1 MAVSFVGAGT
11 IAEDLTGAGSV
22 VPGPPTHT
30 TNDIII
36 AVAWNEG
43 GSKPTTATIGWTEI
57 ATIAGTNDVTWFWIR
72 AAAAGTTGPTITSAD
87 SDLFAICYIIRGCKT
102 TGTPYV
108 DATLSGDGGTTDTTP
123 NTALITT
130 TNVNQFA
137 MAFMAAA
144 DDTSFA
150 SGFPT
155 TGWEEGDSAV
165 VSGGGTDAGFWTIGR
180 TVAVAGDV
188 AAVVIGTWSTGL
200 AYGCLTLAFIPQPV
214 AVITGTFV
222 PSATEGEVVTGGD
235 TSIIT
240 LTDEN
245 WIAAGIGSFDL
256 QRQNIINGHN
266 SAQSEALGWNLVP
279 RATQNITGVV
289 RTSDIVVTTT
299 WDASPTYDITATETI
314 TVTVPASAVVGNTTI
329 VATPTFQVI
338 AAGAAGGSTPKGFMT
353 TNSFFW
359 GS

>member
-1 MAVSFVGAGT
+1 MSQQHQGNMIPEITFEEHDGINNAKRVNVVAGGVGLATVTLVST
-11 IAEDLTGAGSV
+11 
-22 VPGPPTHT
+22 PT
-30 TNDIII
+30 
-36 AVAWNEG
+36 
-43 GSKPTTATIGWTEI
+43 
-57 ATIAGTNDVTWFWIR
+57 
-72 AAAAGTTGPTITSAD
+72 
-87 SDLFAICYIIRGCKT
+87 LFA
-102 TGTPYV
+102 V
-108 DATLSGDGGTTDTTP
+108 V
-123 NTALITT
+123 NTA
-130 TNVNQFA
+130 A
-137 MAFMAAA
+137 
-144 DDTSFA
+144 
-150 SGFPT
+150 
-155 TGWEEGDSAV
+155 
-165 VSGGGTDAGFWTIGR
+165 
-180 TVAVAGDV
+180 AGDV

-222 PSATEGEVVTGGD
+222 PSATEAEVVTGGD

-245 WIAAGIGSFDL
+245 WIAAGVGSFDL

-289 RTSDIVVTTT
+289 RTSATVVTTM

-314 TVTVPASAVVGNTTI
+314 TVTVPASSVVGNTTI

-338 AAGAAGGSTPKGFMT
+338 ATGAAGAETPKGFMT
-353 TNSFFW
+353 PNFFW